1 MASQSVVVATQE
13 LVYKAQ
19 GREEGEEV
27 ARAAMR
33 AVESLSSHTSVVRSG
48 EAILPEENVEG
59 QVRGREGV
67 CGCSEME

>member
-1 MASQSVVVATQE
+1 MAAKSVVVATQK
-13 LVYKAQ
+13 LVSKAQ

-27 ARAAMR
+27 AGVSSRAMG
-33 AVESLSSHTSVVRSG
+33 SLSSQTSLARSG
-48 EAILPEENVEG
+48 EAILPVEG

>member
-19 GREEGEEV
+19 CRKEGEEV
-27 ARAAMR
+27 V
-33 AVESLSSHTSVVRSG
+33 VESLSSHTSLVRSG
-48 EAILPEENVEG
+48 EPILPEEIVEG

>member
-1 MASQSVVVATQE
+1 MAKVSS
-13 LVYKAQ
+13 
-19 GREEGEEV
+19 
-27 ARAAMR
+27 R
-33 AVESLSSHTSVVRSG
+33 AVESLTAHTSLVRSG